1 MRILKQLSWII
12 RLTFDK
18 SQLMENGIVMED
30 IYLAMMEYDNDKI
43 EFVFS
48 DDNSKELIGRISI
61 KDDVSLA
68 KKVICL
74 MDYRIRQIL
83 YHL

>member
-1 MRILKQLSWII
+1 
-12 RLTFDK
+12 
-18 SQLMENGIVMED
+18 MENGIVMED
-30 IYLAMMEYDNDKI
+30 IYVAMMEYDNDKI

-61 KDDVSLA
+61 KDDTSLA

-74 MDYRIRQIL
+74 MDYQIRQIL
-83 YHL
+83 YLSLKIF

>member
-1 MRILKQLSWII
+1 MKLNMEKIMILKQLSPWII

-30 IYLAMMEYDNDKI
+30 IYLAIMEYDNDKI

-61 KDDVSLA
+61 KEISKLQQDE
-68 KKVICL
+68 
-74 MDYRIRQIL
+74 M
-83 YHL
+83 